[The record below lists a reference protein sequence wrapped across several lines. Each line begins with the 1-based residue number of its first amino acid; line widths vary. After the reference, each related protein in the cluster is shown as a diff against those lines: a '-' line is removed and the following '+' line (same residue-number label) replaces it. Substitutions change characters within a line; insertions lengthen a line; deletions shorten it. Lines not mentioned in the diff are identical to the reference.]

1 VSNAE
6 DILRFAPSQRKDRE
20 TRKDRTT
27 MTLLNAPAY
36 DARRAKLIERLMIG
50 AGVLVAALVLLTL
63 AGFIS
68 GHGWFF
74 TNLYT
79 EHRVNRFFTDIENK
93 DFAHA
98 YGIYQNDADW
108 QKHPEKYTGYP
119 LNRFAEDW
127 TKYSPVGPIHS
138 HHVDK
143 SVSDGSGTF
152 GTTLLVATT
161 INGDKTKR
169 LFLAV
174 QRSDGTFTYPAPHI
188 FEY

>member
-1 VSNAE
+1 
-6 DILRFAPSQRKDRE
+6 
-20 TRKDRTT
+20 

-36 DARRAKLIERLMIG
+36 DARRAQLTERLLIG
-50 AGVLVAALVLLTL
+50 AGVLVLALLLLTL
-63 AGFIS
+63 AGFVT
-68 GHGWFF
+68 GHGWLFS
-74 TNLYT
+74 NMPI
-79 EHRVNRFFTDIENK
+79 EHRVNKFFTAIENK
-93 DFAHA
+93 DFATA
-98 YGIYQNDADW
+98 YGLYQNDSHW
-108 QKHPEKYTGYP
+108 QDHPAKYSGYS
-119 LNRFAEDW
+119 LQRFTEDW
-127 TKYSPVGPIHS
+127 TTYSPVGPIHS

-174 QRSDGTFTYPAPHI
+174 QRSDGTFTYPAPHV